1 MQRATRGRRTIVGM
15 AIGLTLLGLGTGPAL
30 GQADGTPT
38 PPVAGTPAPPAHM
51 DGMVGQCMR
60 MMATMDGDVP
70 GMMRP
75 DKSAAPIMQR

>member
-15 AIGLTLLGLGTGPAL
+15 AIGLTLLGLGTGSAL

-38 PPVAGTPAPPAHM
+38 PPAAGTSAPPAHM
-51 DGMVGQCMR
+51 EGMVGQCMR
-60 MMATMDGDVP
+60 MMATMECEMP

-75 DKSAAPIMQR
+75 DGSAAPIMRP

>member
-1 MQRATRGRRTIVGM
+1 MQKATRGRRVAVGM

-30 GQADGTPT
+30 GQADAVPT
-38 PPVAGTPAPPAHM
+38 PRVAGTPAPPARV

-60 MMATMDGDVP
+60 MMATMDCDMP

-75 DKSAAPIMQR
+75 DGSAAPIMQR

>member
-1 MQRATRGRRTIVGM
+1 MQIATRGRRTIVGM
-15 AIGLTLLGLGTGPAL
+15 AIGLTLLGLSTGPAL
-30 GQADGTPT
+30 GQAGAA
-38 PPVAGTPAPPAHM
+38 PVLQVAETPAPPAHM

-75 DKSAAPIMQR
+75 DTSAAPTMQR